1 MEGGEEGEKE
11 GEGETG
17 RRRLLDLHYLKHL
30 CLLCWK
36 TGSSL
41 SSHSPSVSHPLSGRS
56 SLDQEEG
63 RGLTLPEMISLL
75 AASIICIG
83 P

>member
-1 MEGGEEGEKE
+1 
-11 GEGETG
+11 
-17 RRRLLDLHYLKHL
+17 
-30 CLLCWK
+30 
-36 TGSSL
+36 
-41 SSHSPSVSHPLSGRS
+41 VSHPLSGRS